1 MFKKI
6 ASIAL
11 AAMMLGSTAVVAS
24 AAEKD
29 EAVAAA
35 DDSSAVAAA
44 DDSAVGAD
52 EGSESTGAETKIYF
66 DVNSAGWKNFTNITL
81 YLYEH
86 GGSEIIPWG
95 SKKGNMTDE
104 GNGKW
109 SFDIEGKGYSLDS
122 GKAYGCIFTGDWSF
136 QTCDL
141 IIGSACYGDTAEC
154 TGNQVEN
161 NVDSN
166 KSSDEVR
173 WKNADSSVYGNPI
186 CITSIGNVIGT
197 AYWPGENA
205 ESVLKEFLTT
215 DDAKKSIE
223 NAKKF
228 TGKKDQEIIDA
239 TAKALGLSDDQVA
252 AIIAASGKTFE
263 WKPSSGSS
271 TQETTSAGSGSSGSS
286 SSGSSS
292 SSSGSSS
299 SSSSGSSGSTTTG
312 SVTSGEGTTV
322 YFVIGGILLA
332 AAGVFFLARKKR
344 EY

>member
-11 AAMMLGSTAVVAS
+11 AAMLLGSTAVVAAS
-24 AAEKD
+24 AAEKE

-52 EGSESTGAETKIYF
+52 EGSESTGADTKIYF
-66 DVNSAGWKNFTNITL
+66 DVNTAGWKNFSNITL

-104 GNGKW
+104 GNGKY

-122 GKAYGCIFTGDWSF
+122 SKAYGCIFTGDWSF

-166 KSSDEVR
+166 KKSDEVR

-205 ESVLKEFLTT
+205 ESVMKDFLTT

-228 TGKKDQEIIDA
+228 TGKTDQEIITA
-239 TAKALGLSDDQVA
+239 TAKALGLSDDQVSS
-252 AIIAASGKTFE
+252 IIAASGKTFN
-263 WKPSSGSS
+263 WKPANGGGG
-271 TQETTSAGSGSSGSS
+271 TQETTTAGGSSGGNNASGGGS
-286 SSGSSS
+286 TSSGSTTTSS
-292 SSSGSSS
+292 
-299 SSSSGSSGSTTTG
+299 STTTG

-332 AAGVFFLARKKR
+332 AAGVFFLARKRR